1 MSYNFVR
8 HRFKGHEFKKHFH
21 TTYSI
26 GLIVNGVHRLE
37 FENED
42 TVSSC
47 GDIKIVNPYDMHL
60 ADGNVFWE
68 YFNFMPTQNL
78 IKEIAQNMCEKHI
91 DFDIKFSHNI
101 SDKYASKLLLELFNS
116 DDMNKEENM
125 VFFISYLLQNYSSKK
140 IKSVKIDKNI
150 NHSIEFLHEN
160 FLNDISLDFIA
171 KQSNLSKYHFIKIF
185 KKQIGITPHQYILA
199 LKIEYAKT
207 LINLKMPLSQIAYE
221 CGFSDQSHFIRT
233 YKKMHGFTP
242 KIKNRNFIL

>member
-60 ADGNVFWE
+60 ADGDTFWE

-78 IKEIAQNMCEKHI
+78 IKDVAQDMYEKSI

-101 SDKYASKLLLELFNS
+101 SDKKASYLLLKLFNS
-116 DDMNKEENM
+116 TKTDQEENM
-125 VFFISYLLQNYSSKK
+125 ILFISYLLKQHSSKK
-140 IKSVKIDKNI
+140 IKSAKIDKNI
-150 NHSIEFLHEN
+150 NRSIEFLHAN
-160 FLNDISLDFIA
+160 FLQDIDLNAIA
-171 KQSNLSKYHFIKIF
+171 KQSNLSKYHLIKIF
-185 KKQIGITPHQYILA
+185 KKRIGITPHQYILA
-199 LKIEYAKT
+199 LKIEHAKT
-207 LINLKMPLSQIAYE
+207 LINSKIPLSQIAHE

-233 YKKMHGFTP
+233 YKKIHGFTP